1 LEAQLGNAD
10 FIERAPAE
18 KVAEL
23 RARIADITQRTSAL
37 DEMLEAL
44 S

>member
-1 LEAQLGNAD
+1 MPVKKGAE
-10 FIERAPAE
+10 IAPAE
-18 KVAEL
+18 KVAGL
-23 RARIADITQRTSAL
+23 RDRIADIAQRTSAL